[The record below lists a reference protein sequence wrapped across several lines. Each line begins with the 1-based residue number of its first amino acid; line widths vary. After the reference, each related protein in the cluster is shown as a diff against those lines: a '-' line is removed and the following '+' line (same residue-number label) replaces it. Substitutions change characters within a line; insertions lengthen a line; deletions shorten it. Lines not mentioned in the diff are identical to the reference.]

1 YTLSFLDTSSMMGVE
16 IPAGGVKMID
26 RVKVQRERNTKPR
39 PHDQDRDSARFKAAV
54 KVIKYSKG
62 HGDKAHEAHTNHKH

>member
-1 YTLSFLDTSSMMGVE
+1 MSEE
-16 IPAGGVKMID
+16 IPAGGGKMLD

-62 HGDKAHEAHTNHKH
+62 HRDRVREAHDSHKH